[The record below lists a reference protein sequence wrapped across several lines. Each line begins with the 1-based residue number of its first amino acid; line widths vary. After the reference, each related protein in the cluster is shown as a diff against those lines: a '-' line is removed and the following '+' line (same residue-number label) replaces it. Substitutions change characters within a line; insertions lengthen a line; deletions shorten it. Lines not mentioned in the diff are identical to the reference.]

1 MFPLTKFLLTFHI
14 LLFFATA
21 IFCSQTD
28 SGKPD
33 CQGNKKIGALPSP
46 NSEKKEEL
54 RQEKNFR
61 KALIPKLNE
70 IVSQIEKNYPALIE
84 RFSDRDETKVIQSVV
99 KAFNSGIEYIKA
111 EDMTPQ
117 LKKENPEDKKTEPFP
132 AIIVASQKIL
142 YIRID
147 NFNESVVARLTADCE
162 SSARLAN
169 APVGVVMDLRDCAG
183 FNFQAAIQSL
193 GLFCSKKELSANC
206 RDIEFHDR
214 VLNLPVIILIG
225 KKTKGAA
232 EIFAVIMSNSRQCLR
247 LGEDSAGC
255 PFIKKRV
262 ALKSGDFLMLPVV
275 PEPLKH
281 VPAIAVSSE
290 IRASAYPQ
298 IPYKEIS
305 ENAGSENSDNCL
317 QRALDLLISLNAL
330 HKERKK
336 PANEDTETGKLF

>member
-1 MFPLTKFLLTFHI
+1 MFPITKFLLTFHI
-14 LLFFATA
+14 LVCATA

-28 SGKPD
+28 SAKPD
-33 CQGNKKIGALPSP
+33 YQEKKKSAPLPPPDSA
-46 NSEKKEEL
+46 EKKEI
-54 RQEKNFR
+54 RQKEHFR
-61 KALIPKLNE
+61 KNLVPKLNE
-70 IVSQIEKNYPALIE
+70 IVSQIEENYPALIE
-84 RFSDRDETKVIQSVV
+84 RFSDHDEAKVIQSVV
-99 KAFNSGIEYIKA
+99 KAFNFGLEYIKA
-111 EDMTPQ
+111 EDMNPQ
-117 LKKENPEDKKTEPFP
+117 AEKENPKGKETEPFP

-147 NFNESVVARLTADCE
+147 NFNASIVAKLKADCE

-169 APVGVVMDLRDCAG
+169 SPVGIVIDLRNCGG
-183 FNFQAAIQSL
+183 FNFQTAMQSL
-193 GLFCSKKELSANC
+193 GFFCSKKELSANC
-206 RDIEFHDR
+206 RNIEFPDR
-214 VLNLPVIILIG
+214 ILNLPAIILIG

-232 EIFAVIMSNSRQCLR
+232 EIFATIMSNSKQCLR

-262 ALKSGDFLMLPVV
+262 ALKSGDFLMVPVV
-275 PEPLKH
+275 PESLKY
-281 VPAIAVSSE
+281 VPAVAVCPE

-305 ENAGSENSDNCL
+305 ENAGSENSDKCL

-336 PANEDTETGKLF
+336 LVNEDTETGKPF